1 MTRCGKVGG
10 IFDPHGCPKAN
21 ANRDH
26 PVNNHKPEKHLN
38 LVDRN
43 GRIIG
48 LGIKY
53 DKNAKT

>member
-1 MTRCGKVGG
+1 VASGGKISR
-10 IFDPHGCPKAN
+10 IFNSHGCPQAN
-21 ANRDH
+21 ANRDY
-26 PVNNHKPEKHLN
+26 PVNNDKPEKHLN
-38 LVDRN
+38 LIDRN